1 MCQNVSLCK
10 CVQLCFLG
18 IMFGNILQAV
28 SWWNYN
34 SDFFPLHLA
43 YDYTSGKETSC
54 GHFTSTSLAHLPVFD
69 HNPQLGGDEW
79 SVLPSRFADSQL
91 PFRMLSVRT
100 AVSAW
105 RSFPCD
111 RSGLTAKPLMHYRK
125 SLCSPSRCNV
135 EMTSRRNWIPAF
147 SSHLFE

>member
-1 MCQNVSLCK
+1 MCAALFSRNRVWKHSWGR
-10 CVQLCFLG
+10 QLRE
-18 IMFGNILQAV
+18 LQFR
-28 SWWNYN
+28 
-34 SDFFPLHLA
+34 FFPPCIYHMIIHQ
-43 YDYTSGKETSC
+43 GKKP
-54 GHFTSTSLAHLPVFD
+54 HFTPTSLAHLPVFD
-69 HNPQLGGDEW
+69 HNPLLWGNEW

-91 PFRMLSVRT
+91 PFKMPSVRT

-135 EMTSRRNWIPAF
+135 EMTSRRNRIPAF